1 MKIHQ
6 VILTTDRIV
15 DAFLRPFVGLL
26 PVSKPLFRFSMPKLL
41 FALLLFFA
49 TPTFSQ
55 TTPNDT
61 TGINA
66 LYNKILN
73 LDETVRNNPNRQVS
87 NFNPSDTASL
97 PIGIVH
103 EIGETKYIIC
113 IDSAHF
119 TPQGAFF
126 NVYMALDFPNSDK
139 PVAFAAKHIQFN
151 PQGVIVSNGAR
162 LQLVSQQEVSIN
174 PKMKIV
180 FKNDGNNF
188 IEWDCNGYKQ
198 AGLSLDFVFSSDHFE
213 NAISPTL
220 PVKASMAMVVADMNN
235 ITFQLS
241 DMTPFRITKAKD
253 FVFKLQNIVIDQ
265 SESSTPSGVNLPA
278 SSLQAYS
285 SIDEWKG
292 FYAQY
297 ASVTLP
303 NKLAN
308 QTQQQ
313 TTEVYASNLI
323 IDGSGLSG
331 SFGANNL
338 FSTADGKMNDKWGF
352 SIDQLQVN
360 LVANHVTGGM
370 LAGTIE
376 VAPLDDQPFAYTA
389 SISEQQTSDK
399 LNYSFAISPGDSGFV
414 VSAFKSELELYSCSN
429 ITVQSQNDKFVP
441 SANLSGTWT
450 LDYSKAKFKGIE
462 FQNLNI
468 VTTAPYITSGVFSLI
483 SNSTSNSNST
493 NLMRFPISINTV
505 GITQTPQN
513 NLAFTVGLGL
523 NLGSENTT
531 NQFSVSTTVRVIT
544 KGSTT
549 SPDRLEYDNFAVDDI
564 GFSLSTNAFEMS
576 GVIAVKND
584 DPVFGDL
591 FYGSIALR
599 IKKFMDNP
607 MTFSAGFG
615 KLPTYRYWFTDVA
628 FPTSIPLGTSLKI
641 KSIYG
646 GVQNRVQSTLTDQE
660 QLSRVA
666 GNINTESSNAIP
678 FIPDPTQGLQ
688 FRAGVAIDHDKQ
700 DVFNS
705 EAMLTIAFN
714 PSGGFQSINFTG
726 QAYMMVNRGQRTN
739 SNAKKVHG
747 TVNINYDNQQKVF
760 DANLA
765 ATIYVPNAMTGGV
778 NLTIHVD
785 STDWYFWLNRP
796 SNRAYVNIY
805 NVFYVNAYFMV
816 GTQIDPI
823 PSPPSYIVNAVGA
836 GAISNADLSAAGTG
850 DGFAMGVEFGAQFD
864 GEFPKT
870 TQWRGFVDVQV
881 GAGFD
886 LMMFNA
892 SNYHCSGSSAPVGVN
907 GYYCYGQVYAYING
921 VLGVKKYK
929 SNGSVNTYNLGSLQ
943 VAALLQGKFPKPT
956 FIYGAVNIQANVLNI
971 IDFNFT
977 ADVEFGNDCSLV
989 TY

>member
-1 MKIHQ
+1 M
-6 VILTTDRIV
+6 
-15 DAFLRPFVGLL
+15 
-26 PVSKPLFRFSMPKLL
+26 LFRILL
-41 FALLLFFA
+41 LLTILFFA

-55 TTPNDT
+55 TDSTSVDT
-61 TGINA
+61 SGLNA

-73 LDETVRNNPNRQVS
+73 IDETVRNNPNRQVS

-97 PIGIVH
+97 PIGIVS
-103 EIGETKYIIC
+103 EIGETKYVIC

-126 NVYMALDFPNSDK
+126 NVYMALDFPGSGK
-139 PVAFAAKHIQFN
+139 PVAFAAKNIQFN

-162 LQLVSQQEVSIN
+162 LQLISQQEVRIN

-180 FKNDGNNF
+180 FKDDGQNF

-198 AGLSLDFVFSSDHFE
+198 AGLSLDFVFNSDHFE
-213 NAISPTL
+213 NAITPTS

-241 DMTPFRITKAKD
+241 DMTPFRIKKAKD

-265 SESSTPSGVNLPA
+265 SELTTPSGVNLPA
-278 SSLQAYS
+278 SSLQAYA
-285 SIDEWKG
+285 SIAEWKG

-323 IDGSGLSG
+323 IDGMGLSG

-338 FSTADGKMNDKWGF
+338 FTTADGKMNDKWGF
-352 SIDQLQVN
+352 SIDQLQVD
-360 LVANHVTGGM
+360 LVANHVTGGS

-376 VAPLDDQPFAYTA
+376 VAPLDDQPFAYSA
-389 SISEQQTSDK
+389 SISEQQNSDK
-399 LNYSFAISPGDSGFV
+399 LAYSFSISPGDSGFTV
-414 VSAFKSELELYSCSN
+414 NAFKSKIQLYQCSS
-429 ITVQSQNDKFVP
+429 ISVQSQNDKFIP
-441 SANLSGTWT
+441 SANLSGQWT
-450 LDYSKAKFKGIE
+450 LDYTKAKVKGIE

-468 VTTAPYITSGVFSLI
+468 VTASPYLTSGIFSLVPNDP
-483 SNSTSNSNST
+483 NSIDST
-493 NLMRFPISINTV
+493 NLMRFPISINSV
-505 GITQTPQN
+505 GISLTPQN
-513 NLAFTVGLGL
+513 NLAFSVGVEL
-523 NLGSENTT
+523 NLGDSTT
-531 NQFSVSTTVRVIT
+531 NNSFSVGTTIRVIT
-544 KGSTT
+544 KDHTT
-549 SPDRLEYDNFAVDDI
+549 RPNRLQYNNFTVADI
-564 GFSLSTNAFEMS
+564 GFSLATQAIEMS

-584 DPVFGDL
+584 DPTFGDL
-591 FYGSIALR
+591 FYGSISFR
-599 IKKFMDNP
+599 IKKFMEAP
-607 MTFSAGFG
+607 LAVSAGFG

-628 FPTSIPLGTSLKI
+628 VPVDIPLGSTMKL

-646 GVQNRVQSTLTDQE
+646 GIQKRVQSTLTDQQ

-666 GNINTESSNAIP
+666 GNINTQSSNLIP
-678 FIPDPTQGLQ
+678 FIPDQTQGLQ
-688 FRAGVAIDHDKQ
+688 FRAGVAIDNNKE

-705 EAMLTIAFN
+705 EAMFTVAFN
-714 PSGGFQSINFTG
+714 PSGGFQSFNFTG
-726 QAYMMVNRGQRTN
+726 QAYMMVNRSQRN
-739 SNAKKVHG
+739 SGSVKKVHG
-747 TVNINYDNQQKVF
+747 LLNINYDNEQKVF
-760 DANLA
+760 DASLA
-765 ATIYVPNAMTGGV
+765 ASIYVPNTMTGSA

-796 SNRAYVNIY
+796 TNRAYVNVY
-805 NVFYVNAYFMV
+805 NMFYVNAYFMV

-823 PSPPSYIVNAVGA
+823 PPPPSYIVNAVGP
-836 GAISNADLSAAGTG
+836 GAISTADLTAAGTG
-850 DGFAMGVEFGAQFD
+850 DGFAMGVEFGTQFG
-864 GEFPKT
+864 GEFPDDT
-870 TQWRGFVDVQV
+870 EWRGFVNVQV

-886 LMMFNA
+886 LMLFNA
-892 SNYHCSGSSAPVGVN
+892 SNYHCSGSSDPVGVN
-907 GYYCYGQVYAYING
+907 GYYCYGQVYAYLNG
-921 VLGVKKYK
+921 ALGVKRYK
-929 SNGSVNTYNLGSLQ
+929 TNGDINTYNLGSMQ

-956 FIYGAVNIQANVLNI
+956 FIYGAINVQANVLNI